1 MLAGAKLRAVL
12 AKLDRYPVAG
22 VFYRSIPA
30 DALYRFSPPQ
40 PLWSLGPGKSG
51 QRFTPPGGPPALY
64 LAESPQ
70 TTLFEGNALSASLF
84 ALVKDRPVIPA
95 TVTISVRVELMHVL
109 DLTDRKVVGTIEMTH
124 AELVCPWR
132 ELVLKGEHVPT
143 HALAEVAYKV
153 PGLQAIR
160 FPSNQDPAGVN
171 LVIWTRKVKSPCYIE
186 VEDPGGTLWQRVP
199 RVRSR

>member
-1 MLAGAKLRAVL
+1 LDSDTCLRKDFQEKAGLEL
-12 AKLDRYPVAG
+12 
-22 VFYRSIPA
+22 
-30 DALYRFSPPQ
+30 
-40 PLWSLGPGKSG
+40 
-51 QRFTPPGGPPALY
+51 
-64 LAESPQ
+64 
-70 TTLFEGNALSASLF
+70 
-84 ALVKDRPVIPA
+84 
-95 TVTISVRVELMHVL
+95 LMHVL

-132 ELVLKGEHVPT
+132 EMVLKGENVPT